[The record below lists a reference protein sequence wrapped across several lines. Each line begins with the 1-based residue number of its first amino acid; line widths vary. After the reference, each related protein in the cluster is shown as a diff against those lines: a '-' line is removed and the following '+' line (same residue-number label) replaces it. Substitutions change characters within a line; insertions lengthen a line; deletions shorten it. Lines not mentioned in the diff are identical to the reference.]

1 MRYLI
6 AAALAA
12 QLPAASPAQQAD
24 HHARHHAAAGDSTHM
39 RTPCPLHLTTL
50 DLTPAQDSALR
61 AIRAA
66 HVAEVRAVRAR
77 LGVAADAK
85 TETKENARMAELA
98 NAAADEEDAGRRGA
112 LLRKRE
118 EARLRAHAAKV
129 EKERK
134 AAELAAQ
141 REAERQRKEQEA
153 KALKKLRELGVCDA
167 GFRWIQVGSNY
178 HSAGG
183 YHVVP
188 VSSLGL

>member
-1 MRYLI
+1 MTEAKK
-6 AAALAA
+6 AAAESEKQA
-12 QLPAASPAQQAD
+12 QEAIK
-24 HHARHHAAAGDSTHM
+24 R
-39 RTPCPLHLTTL
+39 L
-50 DLTPAQDSALR
+50 DQ
-61 AIRAA
+61 
-66 HVAEVRAVRAR
+66 
-77 LGVAADAK
+77 GVAADAK

-98 NAAADEEDAGRRGA
+98 NAAADEEDAGRRAA

-141 REAERQRKEQEA
+141 REAEMQRKEQEA
-153 KALKKLRELGVCDA
+153 KAQKKLRELGVCDA

-178 HSAGG
+178 HCAGG